1 MKTMIELLRDA
12 DPLLHE
18 ARTTMDQRDS
28 RRKALLA
35 AASIPHD
42 RAGANPRSRATLLVT
57 LGFAMIVVISW
68 RTYVDVPFP
77 SRARKGI
84 TVTCC
89 DLGKAAE
96 PVCYL
101 SIAEDRLWHR
111 C

>member
-57 LGFAMIVVISW
+57 LGFAMIVVL
-68 RTYVDVPFP
+68 F
-77 SRARKGI
+77 
-84 TVTCC
+84 
-89 DLGKAAE
+89 LGETSFRFRSHLKRSKL
-96 PVCYL
+96 VG
-101 SIAEDRLWHR
+101 R
-111 C
+111 

>member
-42 RAGANPRSRATLLVT
+42 RAGANPRSRATLLVGVRLPRAPRLREHPGSSRRHDSNNT
-57 LGFAMIVVISW
+57 AIRGG
-68 RTYVDVPFP
+68 
-77 SRARKGI
+77 RARRTG
-84 TVTCC
+84 VREV
-89 DLGKAAE
+89 G
-96 PVCYL
+96 
-101 SIAEDRLWHR
+101 SI
-111 C
+111 